1 MVKPKVPLPTAVGAV
16 TVAVYTPALHAPAPT
31 AGEPCVPPFSVKATV
46 LAQVAIELPDASLSC
61 AVNVL
66 VAVPL
71 AMIEV
76 GLATMVEALVL
87 GGPAV

>member
-1 MVKPKVPLPTAVGAV
+1 M
-16 TVAVYTPALHAPAPT
+16 
-31 AGEPCVPPFSVKATV
+31 KATV